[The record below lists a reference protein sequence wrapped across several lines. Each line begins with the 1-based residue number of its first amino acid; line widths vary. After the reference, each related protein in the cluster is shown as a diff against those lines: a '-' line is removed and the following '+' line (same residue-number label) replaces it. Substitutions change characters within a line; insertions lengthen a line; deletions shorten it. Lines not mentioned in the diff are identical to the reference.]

1 VRWLDLLGFAAAATV
16 LAGFCMNTIINL
28 RMMALASNLL
38 FVVYGLLAQIYP
50 VALLH
55 LILLPVNLLKLRH
68 IRSQACSAEP
78 QRTTTPAA
86 RPPDLPGMAMGPHD
100 HPTER
105 TCLPAAAS
113 KDSVRAH

>member
-1 VRWLDLLGFAAAATV
+1 MQKPPSARSDASSLGHFIVVHYRERNVRWLDLLGFAAAAAA

-55 LILLPVNLLKLRH
+55 MILLPINLLKLRH

-78 QRTTTPAA
+78 QRPTTPPRDRQAC
-86 RPPDLPGMAMGPHD
+86 P
-100 HPTER
+100 E
-105 TCLPAAAS
+105 
-113 KDSVRAH
+113 